1 VAGVVLVCT
10 VCHLWRPA
18 CGRHVD
24 SSSVRT
30 RTRTGGVCRGDAAAM
45 QHAHCRR
52 FVPYRTVRSLALI
65 CVRDD
70 LPTDP
75 TERKTLRAVQCSAV
89 QSGRDASTTAT
100 ATREHGGISTS
111 QEYFSLRTNQ
121 HQPPAERTG
130 WSSTTTTTSLFPLL
144 RFFNDQ

>member
-1 VAGVVLVCT
+1 MSPLAASLRT
-10 VCHLWRPA
+10 TRRLL
-18 CGRHVD
+18 
-24 SSSVRT
+24 VRT
-30 RTRTGGVCRGDAAAM
+30 HTHTHTHGVCSAGGM
-45 QHAHCRR
+45 QQHAHCRR